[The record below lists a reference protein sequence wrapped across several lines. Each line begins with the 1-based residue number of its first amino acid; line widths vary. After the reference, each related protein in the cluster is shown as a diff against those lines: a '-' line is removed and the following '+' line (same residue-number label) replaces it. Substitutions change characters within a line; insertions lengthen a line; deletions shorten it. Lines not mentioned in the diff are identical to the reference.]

1 MSSGSHLEVPARIV
15 ADEEPG
21 APAALTAVKA
31 APATPTTA
39 PTLSTRKVVLLADN
53 HARLAS
59 LLHWLAD
66 NYAAEL
72 KSTRIPGAVSV
83 AGQDVSHIE
92 VPLAQNG
99 ASTIGDPPR
108 LRLIGVE
115 FEALSEA
122 NVRPLLADAAV
133 VILVTRDRLEN
144 ELSFFRI
151 FATTAVL
158 LDHRAS
164 VRCLVSERLDYLQPM
179 LTQVSGDAG
188 CAVTPEPLNLS
199 DFKRLWASIAAP
211 FQSINQGP
219 ATQRSNSAVTGSSSA
234 RPSATHD
241 RVRPNLR
248 VLTQKTT
255 SDTHQSQTQLGET
268 QVANLNE
275 SLTALMSIDGA
286 LGCFV
291 ADYSSGM
298 LLAKAG
304 GGLNLDMAAAGNT
317 DVIKAKMKTMAS
329 LGLDDVIEDILIT
342 LGTQY
347 HIMRPVA
354 GKQGLFLYMALD
366 KSKSNLALARFKML
380 DVEKTLTI

>member
-1 MSSGSHLEVPARIV
+1 MSSGSHSEAPVRIF
-15 ADEEPG
+15 ADVEAG
-21 APAALTAVKA
+21 ALLPPTAVTA
-31 APATPTTA
+31 IHAIPTTA
-39 PTLSTRKVVLLADN
+39 PTPSIRKVILLADN

-72 KSTRIPGAVSV
+72 KSTRIPGAVSM
-83 AGQDVSHIE
+83 AGQDVSHVE
-92 VPLAQNG
+92 VPLAQSG
-99 ASTIGDPPR
+99 ASTQGDTAR

-115 FEALSEA
+115 FEALAEA
-122 NVRPLLADAAV
+122 NVRPLLVDAAV

-151 FATTAVL
+151 FATIAVL

-164 VRCLVSERLDYLQPM
+164 VRCLISERLDYLQPM
-179 LTQVSGDAG
+179 LTQVSSDAG
-188 CAVTPEPLNLS
+188 CAVIPEPLNLS

-211 FQSINQGP
+211 FQSINQVP
-219 ATQRSNSAVTGSSSA
+219 ATQRGDSATAGSSSA
-234 RPSATHD
+234 RPSAMHD
-241 RVRPNLR
+241 RARPSLR
-248 VLTQKTT
+248 VLTQKRTN
-255 SDTHQSQTQLGET
+255 DTRQPQTQLGET

-275 SLTALMSIDGA
+275 SLIALMSIDGA

-347 HIMRPVA
+347 HIMRPIA

-380 DVEKTLTI
+380 DVERTLTI